1 MGDLSNLMTNDVALK
16 FWLPEPAER
25 ALDEMGERNGLSKS
39 EFLRQ
44 FFAIHCYG
52 LYAFYAMKDVR
63 PSLFKESFKGPNVLY
78 QSALPEVLP
87 PGKKRIET
95 YWVPELGKN
104 IAPIKVWM
112 PKRLR
117 NDLGSLAQHAE
128 LTISNYIREI
138 VISRLLGQGM
148 LPTRPEMFQVSA
160 TPAADDWIEGR
171 DVRWRE
177 VSKVEYRQHSVSE
190 VRTNIVDDH
199 CV

>member
-1 MGDLSNLMTNDVALK
+1 MGDFSDLVANDVALK
-16 FWLPEPAER
+16 FWLPEPSEC

-52 LYAFYAMKDVR
+52 LYAFYAMKDAR
-63 PSLFKESFKGPNVLY
+63 PYLFKESSGILY
-78 QSALPEVLP
+78 QSALPEELP

-112 PKRLR
+112 PTRLR
-117 NDLGSLAQHAE
+117 NDLAVLAQHAS
-128 LTISNYIREI
+128 LTISNYVREI

-160 TPAADDWIEGR
+160 TSAADDWIEGR
-171 DVRWRE
+171 NVRWRE
-177 VSKVEYRQHSVSE
+177 VSKDEYRQHSVSE
-190 VRTNIVDDH
+190 VRTKIVDDH